1 MFLRGKLEWLS
12 EMEMKY
18 IQFDNLSHTCFHI
31 CACIFFIFL
40 HKFSVSMLK
49 SLIMIKACV
58 YLTHKNTHLTWEF
71 KYGKNFT
78 SSWWK
83 ERRLKAFSYQS
94 SFLVLMLADDRA
106 LKNVCI
112 RKSERKL
119 FHPYFSQR
127 SKKKQKNDNF
137 MSALCGEKYLL

>member
-1 MFLRGKLEWLS
+1 
-12 EMEMKY
+12 MKC
-18 IQFDNLSHTCFHI
+18 FFEENLSDYQRWKWNIYNLII
-31 CACIFFIFL
+31 CLILAFTSVPAYFIFL

-127 SKKKQKNDNF
+127 SKKKKT
-137 MSALCGEKYLL
+137 KKW